1 MISKKDRDVFAEA
14 VRDVKRLQRVDTVA
28 RQTPRP
34 PAKARFTRQAESDVL
49 QESLLDDSATDDEA
63 AFRRAGIS
71 ENVFRRLR
79 RGRFSIEDEIDLHGM
94 TSREAKAALR
104 EFIADCV
111 DQNVGC
117 VRVIH
122 GKGRRS
128 GPAGPVL
135 KGRVQQWLMQWD
147 AVLAFVSADNR
158 DGGSGALYVLLGRR

>member
-1 MISKKDRDVFAEA
+1 MIDKKDLDTFAEA
-14 VRDVKRLQRVDTVA
+14 VRDVKRLGPLDTVA

-49 QESLLDDSATDDEA
+49 RESLLGDSAAGDEA

-71 ENVFRRLR
+71 ENVFRQLR

-94 TSREAKAALR
+94 TSREAKQALR
-104 EFIADCV
+104 EFIADCL
-111 DQNVGC
+111 DRGVGC

-128 GPAGPVL
+128 GPSGPVL

-147 AVLAFVSADNR
+147 PVLAFVSAGSR
-158 DGGSGALYVLLGRR
+158 DGGSGALYVLLARR